1 MSNLEEVRD
10 MLTDELD
17 AAEDLFRA
25 ALEDKIR
32 FGEITQDDLLNMLNI
47 CDDWSP
53 EGVQVF
59 HQHILSKNLS
69 ELSDNFDEIIND

>member
-1 MSNLEEVRD
+1 MSNFDEVRD

-32 FGEITQDDLLNMLNI
+32 FGEISQDDLLNMLKI
-47 CDDWSP
+47 S
-53 EGVQVF
+53 
-59 HQHILSKNLS
+59 
-69 ELSDNFDEIIND
+69 

>member
-1 MSNLEEVRD
+1 MSKFEEVKD

-32 FGEITQDDLLNMLNI
+32 FGEITQDDLLNMLKT
-47 CDDWSP
+47 CDEWSP

-69 ELSDNFDEIIND
+69 ELSDIFDEIINE

>member
-1 MSNLEEVRD
+1 

-17 AAEDLFRA
+17 AADDLFRA

-32 FGEITQDDLLNMLNI
+32 FGEITQDDLLNMLKT
-47 CDDWSP
+47 CDEWSP
-53 EGVQVF
+53 EGVKVF

-69 ELSDNFDEIIND
+69 ELSDIFDEIINE

>member
-1 MSNLEEVRD
+1 MSDFDEVRD

-32 FGEITQDDLLNMLNI
+32 FGEISQDDLRNMLKI

-59 HQHILSKNLS
+59 QQHILSKNLC
-69 ELSDNFDEIIND
+69 ELSDIFDEIMNE

>member
-1 MSNLEEVRD
+1 MSKFEEVKD

-25 ALEDKIR
+25 VLEDKIR
-32 FGEITQDDLLNMLNI
+32 FGEITQDDLLSMLKTCNE
-47 CDDWSP
+47 WSP

-59 HQHILSKNLS
+59 HQHTLSKNLS
-69 ELSDNFDEIIND
+69 ELSDIFDEVINE

>member
-1 MSNLEEVRD
+1 MSNFEEIKD

-17 AAEDLFRA
+17 AAEDLFST

-32 FGEITQDDLLNMLNI
+32 FGEITQDDLLNMLKI

>member
-1 MSNLEEVRD
+1 MSKFEEIND

-32 FGEITQDDLLNMLNI
+32 FGEITQDDLLNMLKT
-47 CDDWSP
+47 CDEWSP
-53 EGVQVF
+53 EVVQVF

-69 ELSDNFDEIIND
+69 ELSDIFDEIINQ

>member
-1 MSNLEEVRD
+1 MSNFEEVRD
-10 MLTDELD
+10 MLTEELD
-17 AAEDLFRA
+17 AAEDLFST

-32 FGEITQDDLLNMLNI
+32 FGEITQDDLLNMLKI
-47 CDDWSP
+47 CNDWSP

>member
-1 MSNLEEVRD
+1 MSNLDEIRD
-10 MLTDELD
+10 ILTDELD

-32 FGEITQDDLLNMLNI
+32 FGEITQDDLLNMLKT

-53 EGVQVF
+53 ERVQVF

-69 ELSDNFDEIIND
+69 ELSHIFDEIINE

>member
-1 MSNLEEVRD
+1 MSNFEEVRD

-17 AAEDLFRA
+17 AAEDLFST

-32 FGEITQDDLLNMLNI
+32 FGEITQDDLLNMLKI

-53 EGVQVF
+53 AGVQVF

>member
-1 MSNLEEVRD
+1 MSKFEEVKD
-10 MLTDELD
+10 MLTEELD

-32 FGEITQDDLLNMLNI
+32 LGEITQDDFLNMLKT
-47 CDDWSP
+47 CDEWPP

-59 HQHILSKNLS
+59 HKHILSKNLS
-69 ELSDNFDEIIND
+69 ELSDIFDEIINE

>member
-1 MSNLEEVRD
+1 MSNFDEVRD
-10 MLTDELD
+10 LLTDELD

-32 FGEITQDDLLNMLNI
+32 FGEITRDELLNMLKT

-53 EGVQVF
+53 KGIQVF

-69 ELSDNFDEIIND
+69 ELGDIFDEIINE